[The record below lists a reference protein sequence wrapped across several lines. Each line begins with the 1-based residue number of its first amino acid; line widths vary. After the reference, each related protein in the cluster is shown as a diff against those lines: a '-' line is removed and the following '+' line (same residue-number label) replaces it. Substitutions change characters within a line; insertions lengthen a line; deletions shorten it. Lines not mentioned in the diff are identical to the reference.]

1 MLAQKTDL
9 PIRIATRAD
18 AGAIAELHALSWRT
32 AYRGSLSDAYLA
44 GDIVAD
50 RLNVWTQRLE
60 APSANQ
66 YVAVLVEAEQLL
78 GFACAQGGYDPQRGT
93 LLENIHVRPEL
104 KRQGIGKRLIADGR
118 DFRLTTTVAQVKP
131 PGVPRQS
138 RGFSSINKPAR
149 RFYERLGAVNVGSDI
164 WTPPGG
170 GTVSRCRYAWAD
182 VDLLHRAAVGAGFLT
197 L

>member
-104 KRQGIGKRLIADGR
+104 KRQGIGKRLIAD
-118 DFRLTTTVAQVKP
+118 VAAWCATERSGEGLYLWVLEA
-131 PGVPRQS
+131 
-138 RGFSSINKPAR
+138 NKPAR